1 MKADRR
7 TFPARSS
14 VAPLL
19 ARGARFALG
28 PGGVVQYSAGDSPGQ
43 HGLDGNSSG
52 SKVAELRYKAWGE
65 TRYTWGTTPTTYRYT
80 GQRQE
85 GSLGLYQMGARWVD
99 PALARWLSADTL
111 VPEAG
116 NPQALNRYA
125 YVTNNPLKYTD
136 PSGHCPLC
144 VAVGI
149 VILKAVD
156 WGWTAWDTY
165 QSGRVLADPNA
176 TDEDKLLAGFNVAL
190 AGLEL
195 AEPDDLLPVGLPVDD
210 VARKGILAGFR
221 EAIQQGGLKTGVRF
235 VRDSLGDAAPG
246 VIRHMYD
253 QGMFRGIKS
262 AGEWADIFGSG
273 LRQEAGLEVHHLI
286 EQRFAQKLG
295 LDPASIPSIV
305 LTREE
310 HQAFTSAWRNAIGYD
325 NMGSAIRTSTA
336 TLEDVWMAAQSVYR
350 DYPELLDAVRRAL
363 GK

>member
-1 MKADRR
+1 
-7 TFPARSS
+7 
-14 VAPLL
+14 
-19 ARGARFALG
+19 
-28 PGGVVQYSAGDSPGQ
+28 
-43 HGLDGNSSG
+43 
-52 SKVAELRYKAWGE
+52 
-65 TRYTWGTTPTTYRYT
+65 
-80 GQRQE
+80 
-85 GSLGLYQMGARWVD
+85 MGARWVD
-99 PALARWLSADTL
+99 PALSRWLSADTR

-116 NPQALNRYA
+116 KPQSLNRYS
-125 YVTNNPLKYTD
+125 YVYNNPLKYTD
-136 PSGHCPLC
+136 PNGHCPLC

-149 VILKAVD
+149 VFLKAVD

-165 QSGRVLADPNA
+165 QSGRVLADPSA

-273 LRQEAGLEVHHLI
+273 LRKEAGLDVHHLI
-286 EQRFAQKLG
+286 ERRFAERLG
-295 LDPASIPSIV
+295 LRESEIPAVV
-305 LTREE
+305 LDRTF
-310 HQAFTSAWRNAIGYD
+310 HQQEVTARLFSELPTSGSYNAQQIWEAYKRVY
-325 NMGSAIRTSTA
+325 GSG
-336 TLEDVWMAAQSVYR
+336 
-350 DYPELLDAVRRAL
+350 PEGLNRPEWLDAVWPYFERL
-363 GK
+363 GVKR

>member
-1 MKADRR
+1 M
-7 TFPARSS
+7 
-14 VAPLL
+14 
-19 ARGARFALG
+19 
-28 PGGVVQYSAGDSPGQ
+28 
-43 HGLDGNSSG
+43 
-52 SKVAELRYKAWGE
+52 
-65 TRYTWGTTPTTYRYT
+65 
-80 GQRQE
+80 
-85 GSLGLYQMGARWVD
+85 MGARWVD
-99 PALARWLSADTL
+99 PALSRWLSADTR

-116 NPQALNRYA
+116 KPQSLNRYS
-125 YVTNNPLKYTD
+125 YVYNNPLKYTD
-136 PSGHCPLC
+136 PNGHCPLC

-149 VILKAVD
+149 VFLKAVD

-165 QSGRVLADPNA
+165 QSGRVLADPSA

-286 EQRFAQKLG
+286 EQRFAERLG

-305 LTREE
+305 LTQEE
-310 HQAFTSAWRNAIGYD
+310 HRVFTNMWRSKIGYIND
-325 NMGSAIRTSTA
+325 NVPLTTA
-336 TLEDVWMAAQSVYR
+336 NATREQIWKAAGMVQ
-350 DYPELLDAVRRAL
+350 LRAEI
-363 GK
+363 G